1 MSQRVYYLDG
11 MRGLLIL
18 SIVLIH
24 TLQVYNPDQTWL
36 IYSDTSIVWAPYLI
50 ELLMLFTLPSF
61 FMMSGYLAAM
71 SIGQHGAAYFFES
84 RLKRIVIP
92 IISAAVILNSIQTC
106 LLAKSGWMH
115 FALLD
120 YLKEGKWIS
129 HLWFLIDLAVFFSL
143 IYIAVK
149 YFSRFLQAL
158 DLLLQKY
165 IARSNIYL
173 VLMMI
178 TGVTVVFLALFSL
191 FAPYLNNPI
200 LNIRSLAFY
209 LPFFLFGVLLYRYR
223 SLYEK
228 MLGLP
233 LLSLIIGTVF
243 SYYSSQYFAGYE
255 EKAYRFLYYFFD
267 TFAHLLASVLCFV
280 LFYRFMNRRTQWMYI
295 LSDASYTIY
304 LFHHLF
310 VIALGLLFIKFG
322 INSYIALL
330 ILFLGAAGFSLLVHR
345 RFIARIPWLA
355 FLFNGKKLANQ
366 KKTGDS

>member
-158 DLLLQKY
+158 DLLLQNWRF
-165 IARSNIYL
+165 ICRFFYL
-173 VLMMI
+173 GFCCTD
-178 TGVTVVFLALFSL
+178 TGLCMKRCLDCLFSL
-191 FAPYLNNPI
+191 L
-200 LNIRSLAFY
+200 
-209 LPFFLFGVLLYRYR
+209 
-223 SLYEK
+223 
-228 MLGLP
+228 
-233 LLSLIIGTVF
+233 
-243 SYYSSQYFAGYE
+243 
-255 EKAYRFLYYFFD
+255 
-267 TFAHLLASVLCFV
+267 
-280 LFYRFMNRRTQWMYI
+280 
-295 LSDASYTIY
+295 
-304 LFHHLF
+304 
-310 VIALGLLFIKFG
+310 
-322 INSYIALL
+322 
-330 ILFLGAAGFSLLVHR
+330 
-345 RFIARIPWLA
+345 
-355 FLFNGKKLANQ
+355 
-366 KKTGDS
+366 